1 MGWGEPLTTTAVPPV
16 VVPVVVEFTGDEVE
30 LLTAAVEL
38 LADIREHLPHRSVH
52 DSGALIGEV
61 AQALARILEQVDR

>member
-1 MGWGEPLTTTAVPPV
+1 MDTDHA
-16 VVPVVVEFTGDEVE
+16 E

-52 DSGALIGEV
+52 ESGALIGDV
-61 AQALARILEQVDR
+61 AETIARVLEAVEP